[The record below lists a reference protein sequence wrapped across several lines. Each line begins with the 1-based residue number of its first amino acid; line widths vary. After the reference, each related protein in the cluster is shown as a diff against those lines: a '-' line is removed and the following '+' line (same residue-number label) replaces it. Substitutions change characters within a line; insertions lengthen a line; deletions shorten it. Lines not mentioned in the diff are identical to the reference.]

1 MKTMKQWIV
10 WPVMVVA
17 IVLAAGCQDNSGEK
31 AGKELDKAAAATKE
45 GVKNAAE
52 KTGDALKDA
61 GNKVKDATK

>member
-1 MKTMKQWIV
+1 MKIMKQWIV

-17 IVLAAGCQDNSGEK
+17 LVLGAGCKDDSGEK

>member
-31 AGKELDKAAAATKE
+31 AGKELDKAAAATK
-45 GVKNAAE
+45 
-52 KTGDALKDA
+52 DALKDA